1 MASLARNVDHHSEEC
16 SLDCHFP
23 SVGGT
28 HVRRRRSELLERK
41 GKATLS
47 GHVVVGLE
55 G

>member
-1 MASLARNVDHHSEEC
+1 MASLARNADHHSEEY

-23 SVGGT
+23 SAGGT
-28 HVRRRRSELLERK
+28 RVRRRKSELLERK

-47 GHVVVGLE
+47 GHAVVGLE